1 MCCAAGSRPAAMSS
15 SPDGCPVFWFTGLS
29 GAGKTT
35 AAESVSV
42 ILAQRGLTVVL
53 FDGDEVR
60 RRPNGSSTNPCGPSS
75 RSSIRSW
82 WTIRHS

>member
-1 MCCAAGSRPAAMSS
+1 MSS

-35 AAESVSV
+35 IAKTVSAE
-42 ILAQRGLTVVL
+42 LGLRGLSVVL

-60 RRPNGSSTNPCGPSS
+60 RQGRNSRHDRLRAERPPTSPP
-75 RSSIRSW
+75 
-82 WTIRHS
+82 